1 MQDYNPLWPEVVV
14 WWGAGASKS
23 LNLLTSDDIARQ
35 ISKLAQYDKDIAT
48 RVNEALKG
56 NSDEDKETI
65 DSLIKLIEM
74 LESSDDNES
83 SRLIRE
89 SYDWVT
95 LRKIIKIT
103 PKSGNFSTVQDL
115 FNILDMYIFNRS
127 GFATGK
133 EDGFLDINKISAAR
147 EALKMIIIFLQTI
160 QYKKTVKNNKD
171 SIKKYYKFA
180 KAVGLLMQ
188 EEGLKLKDSVEL
200 TRREFFLESLSFIC
214 LNWDPILLWLL
225 FCANKE
231 LNDESN
237 IYIGKY
243 VEKMKLFHDL
253 GYFMGVRKVDGET
266 PEVWYPFNESI
277 VNRINTQEYRTGR
290 KVRIGKFYFPH
301 GCLGWRECPNCGKLV
316 CYLGNTEW
324 KYNSNSLFPPS
335 ISNDFGFK
343 IKSNQEKKY
352 KDKHKR
358 YDGIQCSFCGTITES
373 KNTPIVM
380 QSNYKLNNPPF
391 IEEIQRDMKI
401 AISNAKHLVFMGYSL
416 PIDDIIYKS
425 IIATKVLGEK
435 LMITLAVG
443 YDSEAEDR
451 FYNENEAKEYWDK
464 LDYKRKK
471 SMGKETYDILKSI
484 LNNRVKENLTI
495 RMYFRGIPNIFDAK
509 TDDEVNKKVKDLFYP
524 NNDFEKYINE
534 RKKRK

>member
-358 YDGIQCSFCGTITES
+358 YD
-373 KNTPIVM
+373 
-380 QSNYKLNNPPF
+380 
-391 IEEIQRDMKI
+391 
-401 AISNAKHLVFMGYSL
+401 
-416 PIDDIIYKS
+416 
-425 IIATKVLGEK
+425 
-435 LMITLAVG
+435 
-443 YDSEAEDR
+443 
-451 FYNENEAKEYWDK
+451 
-464 LDYKRKK
+464 
-471 SMGKETYDILKSI
+471 
-484 LNNRVKENLTI
+484 
-495 RMYFRGIPNIFDAK
+495 
-509 TDDEVNKKVKDLFYP
+509 
-524 NNDFEKYINE
+524 
-534 RKKRK
+534 